1 MNLSFKYF
9 ILKIRFSFLTLLNMP
24 LPKIWRRMNAC
35 VYLSGCR
42 SVNELHISLLTRIDS
57 PCCQDTL
64 SRVFHLENNV
74 FFSNIIEFTFAKN
87 VEKNPCTHVFIFQEA
102 EQNKMYALEDKV
114 DLK

>member
-1 MNLSFKYF
+1 
-9 ILKIRFSFLTLLNMP
+9 
-24 LPKIWRRMNAC
+24 MNAC

-42 SVNELHISLLTRIDS
+42 SVNELHISLLTHIDS
-57 PCCQDTL
+57 PYCQDTL

-74 FFSNIIEFTFAKN
+74 FFSNIIEYTFAKN

-102 EQNKMYALEDKV
+102 EQNEMYALGDKV